1 MARTAALPIVT
12 AEGGLSHYLEQIR
25 RFPMLEPKE
34 EYMLAKRWR
43 EHGDTEAAHK
53 LAQAPR
59 DDPATAEAIR
69 AELRERFRRLA
80 ACDQANAAWQ
90 REREAHERQCAQARR
105 TGAPLPPPLCQH
117 PSNITH
123 FAHQTPRPLVGRG
136 RGRG

>member
-1 MARTAALPIVT
+1 MPEHPRNEGKRALKQADRAVRRGDLAAAERWSRIAERMA
-12 AEGGLSHYLEQIR
+12 
-25 RFPMLEPKE
+25 
-34 EYMLAKRWR
+34 
-43 EHGDTEAAHK
+43 EAAHK